1 MGIFFDKAANR
12 WRVSVQRKGSRISK
26 AFKTRH
32 EAELMLAKIEAEFNT
47 MTRRKSVVL
56 DTIGTSADEVTAW
69 EEAVKAAIADEKS
82 WFWMSYI
89 NLKRRHKKRGYE
101 ISVITPE
108 QLGAIYL
115 ACKGRCSVSGIRLK
129 LQGNGKV
136 SPQTASVDRINPA
149 HGYIPDNCRIVA
161 YCVNVAM
168 SNWGEE
174 FFRKICYG
182 IVARE
187 YL

>member
-1 MGIFFDKAANR
+1 MGVFFDKGSNC
-12 WRVSVQRKGSRISK
+12 WRVTVQRKGSRINKRCKS
-26 AFKTRH
+26 R
-32 EAELMLAKIEAEFNT
+32 EDAELMLAKIEAEFKT
-47 MTRRKSVVL
+47 MTRRKALVL
-56 DTIGTSADEVTAW
+56 DTIGSSPDEVAAW
-69 EEAVKAAIADEKS
+69 EDAIRAAMVDEKS
-82 WFWMSYI
+82 WFRLAYI
-89 NLKRRHKKRGYE
+89 NLKRRHKKRGYDM
-101 ISVITPE
+101 SVITPE

-136 SPQTASVDRINPA
+136 SAQTASVDRINPD

-174 FFRKICYG
+174 FFRKVCYG